1 MISAFQILRKFQFL
15 LKQNKTLHCFLGSF
29 YQGGRLDEATD
40 ITDILNAPLLL

>member
-1 MISAFQILRKFQFL
+1 MQIPVLI
-15 LKQNKTLHCFLGSF
+15 KTKYVKALDCFLGSF